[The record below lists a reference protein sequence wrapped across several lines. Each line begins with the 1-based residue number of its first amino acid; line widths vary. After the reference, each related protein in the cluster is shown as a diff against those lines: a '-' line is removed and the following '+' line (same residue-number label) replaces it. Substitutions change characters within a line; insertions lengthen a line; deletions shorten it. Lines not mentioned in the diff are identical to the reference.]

1 MAEGEDC
8 LKGRQRGKPSI
19 KMDSDDVEFLMSKG
33 FSKSKLAEMEGFQ
46 PFQKDSYIGEL

>member
-1 MAEGEDC
+1 MAEGENC
-8 LKGRQRGKPSI
+8 LKGRQRGRPSI

-33 FSKSKLAEMEGFQ
+33 FSESKLAEMLGVQ

>member
-1 MAEGEDC
+1 MVEGQDC
-8 LKGRQRGKPSI
+8 SEGRQRERPSI

-33 FSKSKLAEMEGFQ
+33 FTESKLAEMLGVQ